1 MNLVL
6 NEICI
11 KSPSCYYFD
20 DIIKSKD
27 FDVDSALIN
36 EWSYA
41 NILIY
46 DILYKTLIGAKPLE
60 MRLDKIDGF
69 LEIYDGSKYL
79 VLLGL

>member
-1 MNLVL
+1 MNFVL

-11 KSPSCYYFD
+11 KSRTCYYFD

-27 FDVDSALIN
+27 FDLDNALIN

-41 NILIY
+41 NILIF
-46 DILYKTLIGAKPLE
+46 DILYKTLIGAKPLKI
-60 MRLDKIDGF
+60 RLHKIDGF
-69 LEIYDGSKYL
+69 LEIYGGSKYL

>member
-27 FDVDSALIN
+27 FDVDSALIMN
-36 EWSYA
+36 DHMQ
-41 NILIY
+41 I
-46 DILYKTLIGAKPLE
+46 
-60 MRLDKIDGF
+60 F
-69 LEIYDGSKYL
+69 
-79 VLLGL
+79 